1 MSCADD
7 ILAWSPL
14 AEFAKLLEVDT
25 MQRDTSYICS
35 YEFGRIFSKVPCCAK
50 LLHQLRRVGCH
61 GRAPTDC
68 NSWNEGR
75 L

>member
-1 MSCADD
+1 
-7 ILAWSPL
+7 
-14 AEFAKLLEVDT
+14 